1 MNLISRLNLK
11 RQMLLLAVVALFGF
25 IGMTLAG
32 AYAITYAMDTRLYWV
47 LAGSVFLVGTLL
59 MFGAAN
65 YLGSR
70 AGNRAYT
77 VVKAMG
83 SMAKGDLTNKVRVE
97 GKDEFSWMAYEYDTA
112 RKAVASLLNSVAET
126 SMALA
131 NASDELSAI
140 TRESLL
146 RVDSQKKHTDQ
157 VVFAVK
163 GMYGKVQEVAQNAS
177 TASNAAQEADRES
190 VAGREVVMQ
199 AEQAI
204 ETLAQDVDSSVAV
217 IQVLESE
224 SRNIGTVLDVIRGI
238 ADQTNLLAL
247 NAAIEAARAG
257 DQGRGFAVVAD
268 EVRTLAQR
276 TQKSTQDIQDKIE
289 RLQTESGHAVK
300 VMTEE
305 RDRAHES
312 VRQAEHAGVSLET
325 ITNMVKTITEMNGK
339 IANAASEQSAM
350 AEKISRDM
358 ELIGE
363 ISDETSL
370 SVQSTAGAALA
381 LAGQADRLK
390 ELVSKFKV

>member
-1 MNLISRLNLK
+1 MNFISRLNLK
-11 RQMLLLAVVALFGF
+11 KQMLLLAFVALFGF
-25 IGMTLAG
+25 VGMTLAG
-32 AYAITYAMDTRLYWV
+32 AYAITYAMDTQLYWI
-47 LAGSVFLVGTLL
+47 LASSVFGIGTLV
-59 MFGAAN
+59 MFGTAW

-112 RKAVASLLNSVAET
+112 RKAVASLLNSVTET

-131 NASDELSAI
+131 ASSDELSAI
-140 TRESLL
+140 TRESLV

-157 VVFAVK
+157 VVLAMK
-163 GMYGKVQEVAQNAS
+163 GMYGKVQDVAQSAT

-190 VAGREVVMQ
+190 VAGREVVQQ
-199 AEQAI
+199 AGQSI
-204 ETLAQDVDSSVAV
+204 ETLAQDVDASVGV
-217 IQVLESE
+217 IQVLETE

-312 VRQAEHAGVSLET
+312 VRQAGHAGVSLQT
-325 ITNMVKTITEMNGK
+325 ITDMVKTITEMNAK
-339 IANAASEQSAM
+339 IANASKEQSGM

-381 LAGQADRLK
+381 LAGQAERLR

>member
-1 MNLISRLNLK
+1 MNFISRLNLK

-25 IGMTLAG
+25 VGMTLAG
-32 AYAITYAMDTRLYWV
+32 AYAITYAMDTQLYWM
-47 LAGSVFLVGTLL
+47 LAGSVFLVGTVL
-59 MFGAAN
+59 MFGAAI

-112 RKAVASLLNSVAET
+112 RKAVAALLNSVTET

-131 NASDELSAI
+131 AASDELSAI
-140 TRESLL
+140 TRESLV

-157 VVFAVK
+157 VVLAMK
-163 GMYGKVQEVAQNAS
+163 SMYGKVQDVAQNAS
-177 TASNAAQEADRES
+177 TASSAAQEADRES

-217 IQVLESE
+217 IQVLETE

-276 TQKSTQDIQDKIE
+276 TQKSTQDIQEKIE
-289 RLQTESGHAVK
+289 RLQTESGNAVK

-312 VRQAEHAGVSLET
+312 VRQAEHAGISLET

-339 IANAASEQSAM
+339 IASAAGEQSTM

-381 LAGQADRLK
+381 LAGQADKLK
-390 ELVSKFKV
+390 ELVSKFRT

>member
-1 MNLISRLNLK
+1 MNFISRLNLK
-11 RQMLLLAVVALFGF
+11 RQMLLLAVVALIGF

-32 AYAITYAMDTRLYWV
+32 AYAITYAMDPDLYWIV
-47 LAGSVFLVGTLL
+47 AGSVFLVGTIL

-97 GKDEFSWMAYEYDTA
+97 GKDEFSWMAYEYDSA
-112 RKAVASLLNSVAET
+112 RKAVASLLNSVTET
-126 SMALA
+126 ALALA
-131 NASDELSAI
+131 NASDELSSI
-140 TRESLL
+140 TRESLV
-146 RVDSQKKHTDQ
+146 RVDSQKSRTDQ
-157 VVFAVK
+157 VVQAMK
-163 GMYGKVQEVAQNAS
+163 GMYGKVQDVAQNAS
-177 TASNAAQEADRES
+177 TASGAAQEADKES
-190 VAGREVVMQ
+190 AAGRGVVMQ
-199 AEQAI
+199 TEQAI
-204 ETLAQDVDSSVAV
+204 ETLAHDVEQSVGV

-238 ADQTNLLAL
+238 AEQTNLLAL

-257 DQGRGFAVVAD
+257 DHGRGFAVVAD

-289 RLQTESGHAVK
+289 RLQTESGNAVK

-312 VRQAEHAGVSLET
+312 VRQAELAGTSLET
-325 ITNMVKTITEMNGK
+325 IASRVKTITDMNAK
-339 IANAASEQSAM
+339 IAAAAREQSAM
-350 AEKISRDM
+350 AEKINQDM
-358 ELIGE
+358 QQIGE
-363 ISDETSL
+363 ISDQTSI
-370 SVQSTAGAALA
+370 SVQATAGAALA

>member
-1 MNLISRLNLK
+1 MNFISRLNLK
-11 RQMLLLAVVALFGF
+11 KQMLLLAVVGFIGF

-32 AYAITYAMDTRLYWV
+32 AYAITYAMDTQLYWV
-47 LAGSVFLVGTLL
+47 LAGSVFGIGTLI
-59 MFGAAN
+59 MFGAAW

-83 SMAKGDLTNKVRVE
+83 SMAKGDLTNRVRVE

-112 RKAVASLLNSVAET
+112 RKAVAALLNSVTET
-126 SMALA
+126 SLALA
-131 NASDELSAI
+131 AASDELSAI
-140 TRESLL
+140 TRESLV

-157 VVFAVK
+157 VVLAMK
-163 GMYGKVQEVAQNAS
+163 GMYGKVQDVAQSAS
-177 TASNAAQEADRES
+177 TASSAAQEADRES

-199 AEQAI
+199 AEQSI
-204 ETLAQDVDSSVAV
+204 ETLAQDVDASVGV
-217 IQVLESE
+217 IQVLETE

-276 TQKSTQDIQDKIE
+276 TQKSTQDIQEKIE

-312 VRQAEHAGVSLET
+312 VRQAGHAGVSLET

-339 IANAASEQSAM
+339 IANAVKEQSSM

-381 LAGQADRLK
+381 LAGQADRLR

>member
-1 MNLISRLNLK
+1 MNFISRLNLK
-11 RQMLLLAVVALFGF
+11 KQMLLLAVVALIGF

-32 AYAITYAMDTRLYWV
+32 AYAITYAMDPDLYWIM
-47 LAGSVFLVGTLL
+47 AGSVFLVGTLL

-70 AGNRAYT
+70 ASNRAYT

-112 RKAVASLLNSVAET
+112 RKAVASLLNSVTET
-126 SMALA
+126 ALALA
-131 NASDELSAI
+131 NASDELSSI
-140 TRESLL
+140 TRESLV
-146 RVDSQKKHTDQ
+146 RVDSQKSRTDQ
-157 VVFAVK
+157 VVEAMR
-163 GMYGKVQEVAQNAS
+163 GMYGKVQDVAQNAS
-177 TASNAAQEADRES
+177 TASGAAQEADKES
-190 VAGREVVMQ
+190 AAGRGVVMQ
-199 AEQAI
+199 TEQAI
-204 ETLAQDVDSSVAV
+204 ETLAHDVEQSVGV

-238 ADQTNLLAL
+238 AEQTNLLAL

-289 RLQTESGHAVK
+289 RLQTESGNAVK

-312 VRQAEHAGVSLET
+312 VRQAELAGTSLET
-325 ITNMVKTITEMNGK
+325 IASKVKTITDMNAK
-339 IANAASEQSAM
+339 IAAAAREQSAM
-350 AEKISRDM
+350 AEKINQDM
-358 ELIGE
+358 QQIGE
-363 ISDETSL
+363 ISDQTSI
-370 SVQSTAGAALA
+370 SVQATAGASLA